1 MTYKLKIDDEA
12 QTIQDVHVPNKEAFK
27 IIKFS
32 VLNNHMEGW
41 KPNKVDIGELL
52 DSYYCPD
59 PEDIKV
65 YEEILG

>member
-41 KPNKVDIGELL
+41 KPNKVDIEELL